1 MRKASIIT
9 FLLVALTTALA
20 TPAAASATTTITNE
34 TFPVDTI
41 LTGVCIGDL
50 HITGVSHLVSVV
62 TVDDTGGTHV
72 QFHEAFRYV
81 GTNLTTGDVYRAT
94 GLVRG
99 GSTSREPLFT
109 VTSVITEHFISP
121 TGPDLW
127 VDIIFHVTVNANGS
141 TTTRVSTARVRC
153 H

>member
-1 MRKASIIT
+1 MRKAAIIII
-9 FLLVALTTALA
+9 LLLAFTAALA
-20 TPAAASATTTITNE
+20 TPATASATTTITNE
-34 TFPVDTI
+34 TFPVDTTLI
-41 LTGVCIGDL
+41 GVCIGEL
-50 HITGVSHLVSVV
+50 HITGVDHVVSVV

-72 QFHEAFRYV
+72 QFHDAFRYL

-99 GSTSREPLFT
+99 GSTSKEPTFT
-109 VTSVITEHFISP
+109 VTSVITEHFVSP

-127 VDIIFHVTVNANGS
+127 VDLISHFTVNANGT
-141 TTTRVSTARVRC
+141 TTTRVSMERVRC